1 MMIPPAGST
10 TFSEFPLLSKLLGE
24 VWVWLGPLSLI
35 FGLHSMPKGL

>member
-10 TFSEFPLLSKLLGE
+10 TFSEFPLLSKLLE